1 MSQKHLSDDR
11 LIEICLTGTAPDG
24 DQSHLTACAPCE
36 LRRLSVAQL
45 LDEVGSAAD
54 ADESASRSSRSR
66 ARRASSAFSISS
78 ETTSTAADRL
88 ARQRTRILQRIEQ
101 EGRPGRLLSFPASQP
116 QTAMMLRSRP
126 RARWAAGAVA
136 AAFVVGMVAGH
147 LAHDLPAAAGTD
159 APAAARIVSNE
170 RDTLPLRA
178 VSTTWSDEEFLAQI
192 EQAAIRISPA
202 ALGPLD
208 AMTPRA
214 WEAAR

>member
-54 ADESASRSSRSR
+54 ADVDA
-66 ARRASSAFSISS
+66 AFP
-78 ETTSTAADRL
+78 ADRL